1 MFYIERL
8 RNALRRFVKDER
20 GASAIEYALIAALIA
35 LVIIGAATLLGEE
48 IESVFESIQEA
59 LSNAGS

>member
-8 RNALRRFVKDER
+8 RNTLRRFVKDER